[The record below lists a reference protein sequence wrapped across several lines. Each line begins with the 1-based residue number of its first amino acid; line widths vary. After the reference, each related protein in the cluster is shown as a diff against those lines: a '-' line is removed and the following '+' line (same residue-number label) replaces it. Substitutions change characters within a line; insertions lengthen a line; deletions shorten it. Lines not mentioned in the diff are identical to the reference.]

1 MYANRPATYNFN
13 VFIRIYVKF
22 STKNILSYVIVLRFE
37 PQSEKNLSFNYLN
50 YSPIT
55 ALFNGFVHLI
65 QKTFFFFY
73 KKNSCQFK
81 ESWK

>member
-37 PQSEKNLSFNYLN
+37 KNLSFNYSN

-55 ALFNGFVHLI
+55 ALFNGLVYLI
-65 QKTFFFFY
+65 QKTLFFY